1 MGMIGRTYGGV
12 LVVFRWCFG
21 GALVVLIATVG
32 AVLYFSDANLRLYGQ
47 GRALAA
53 PVDAILVLGGGID
66 GDWVLGYSSRR
77 RVAVAVA
84 LLRTGRASWLICSG
98 AAGGAHPG
106 APAATLM
113 RLHAIALG
121 APEAALIAETASA
134 TTFENM
140 RFGFALA
147 ERRGFTDVAILTDA
161 FHLERARWLAG
172 YFGRP
177 EAGLV
182 ATGGLE
188 RDGIANRVWSIVRE
202 ALAWWY
208 NVAKV
213 GGWEVLA
220 AAGMGVDA
228 RQELI
233 R

>member
-1 MGMIGRTYGGV
+1 MGVIGRLLKWGLRLG
-12 LVVFRWCFG
+12 
-21 GALVVLIATVG
+21 LVVLALTSA
-32 AVLYFSDANLRLYGQ
+32 AVMYFSSANMRSYGD

-53 PVDAILVLGGGID
+53 PVDAILVLGAGID
-66 GDWVLGYSSRR
+66 GDGVLGYSSRR
-77 RVAVAVA
+77 RVAGAVA
-84 LLRTGRASWLICSG
+84 LLRTGRASWLIFSG
-98 AAGGAHPG
+98 AAGGPNPG

-121 APEAALIAETASA
+121 APEAALIAEPASA
-134 TTFENM
+134 TTFENI

-147 ERRGFTDVAILTDA
+147 ERRGFADLAILTDA
-161 FHLERARWLAG
+161 YHLERARRLAG

-177 EAGLV
+177 DAGLV

-202 ALAWWY
+202 ALAWWF
-208 NVAKV
+208 NLAKV
-213 GGWEVLA
+213 AGWEVLD
-220 AAGMGVDA
+220 AAGMDIEA